1 MAYASQSEVE
11 ALNPK
16 QVYGATTSPT
26 ATELALLIT
35 QISNE
40 IDSALGA
47 QGYTVPVTTP
57 AYFVAHLA
65 YLNALG
71 AGALAEGGMFP
82 STTGMGETSHWS
94 FLLKLYQR
102 GLDLLRKGEV
112 PLDLPGSSSSVGAAS
127 YATVQTDYDTY
138 PAPKFRMESSDKD
151 F

>member
-1 MAYASQSEVE
+1 MYASQSDVE

-40 IDSALGA
+40 IDSVLSA
-47 QGYTVPVTTP
+47 QGYVVPVTTP
-57 AYFVAHLA
+57 AYFKSHLA

-94 FLLKLYQR
+94 FLLKLYR
-102 GLDLLRKGEV
+102 WGLDKLRSGEV
-112 PLDLPGSSSSVGAAS
+112 PLDLPRSSTSVSAAS
-127 YATVQTDYDTY
+127 YATVQTTYDVY
-138 PAPKFRMESSDKD
+138 PEPKFRMESSDKD